1 MDTPDKKAT
10 KDEKHRSEERK
21 GIKTKYEGKNLPWKE
36 INARVLTCK
45 LICYIEDCNIWDIQ
59 ILLFRNTS

>member
-45 LICYIEDCNIWDIQ
+45 LICYIEDCNI
-59 ILLFRNTS
+59 